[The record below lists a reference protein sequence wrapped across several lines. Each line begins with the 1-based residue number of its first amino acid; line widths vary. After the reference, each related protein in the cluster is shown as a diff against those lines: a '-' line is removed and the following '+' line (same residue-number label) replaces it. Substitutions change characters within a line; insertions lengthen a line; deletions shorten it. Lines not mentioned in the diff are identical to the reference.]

1 MRNPY
6 DNAHELAKSLK
17 ESSEYV
23 GFKEASNRLKELPEM
38 KKHIQDFFKK
48 QMELEFKMMS
58 GEQPPEDE
66 IKKLEDLYRLIQ
78 LHPAGVEFLEKQMK
92 FQRLMADIMK
102 IINESVAEGT
112 QILTEKDGAI

>member
-6 DNAHELAKSLK
+6 DNAHDLAKSLK

-23 GFKEASNRLKELPEM
+23 GFKESSEKLKTLPDT
-38 KKHIQDFFKK
+38 KKQIQDFFKK

-58 GEQPPEDE
+58 GEQPAEEE
-66 IKKLEDLYRLIQ
+66 IKKLEELYRLIQ
-78 LHPAGVEFLEKQMK
+78 LHPAGVDFLEKQMK

-102 IINESVAEGT
+102 IINESVSEGT
-112 QILTEKDGAI
+112 QILTEKD